1 MNINDLIQNLR
12 SSINDALYFGPK
24 GVIGI
29 DIGSSAIKLAEVVS
43 GSKGVV
49 KLNRYVSIP
58 LPEATFIEDEIHKE
72 DEFVEALLN
81 GLRELNSSY
90 RFACIGISG
99 PNTLIKR
106 LQLPGGDAQ
115 EIGDQVE
122 WEAEQYLPFPPENGN
137 ISYSIIGTN
146 EGGGVEVIVGA
157 AKKEHVSRMREIVER
172 SKLKVKICDLS
183 SVAFMNVFEHVM
195 GKNIKE
201 RTWLLLDIGSQKTSF
216 IIYKNGQLSFF
227 KEIAIGG
234 LAITEEIQRQ
244 MGVNFEE
251 AESLKIHG
259 DGHGNIPEEIVTIIN
274 QVLDTLFAEIRRTVE
289 FWISSTSEEM
299 FDGCMLSGGSSLIPG
314 LAEALEELLETDVEV
329 FNPFEVLA
337 LNEKNVSSEDISEIS
352 YRGVGAIGLAMR
364 SLDK

>member
-24 GVIGI
+24 GYIGI
-29 DIGSSAIKLAEVVS
+29 DIGSSAIKLSEVVP
-43 GSKGVV
+43 GSKGAIKV
-49 KLNRYVSIP
+49 NRYVSVP

-72 DEFVEALLN
+72 DEFVEALLT
-81 GLRELNSSY
+81 GLKELNSSY
-90 RFACIGISG
+90 RFACVGISG
-99 PNTLIKR
+99 PNTLIKK
-106 LQLPGGDAQ
+106 LQLPGGDEQ
-115 EIGDQVE
+115 EIADQVE

-137 ISYSIIGTN
+137 ISYSVIGTN
-146 EGGGVEVIVGA
+146 EGGGVEVIIGA
-157 AKKEHVSRMREIVER
+157 ARKEHVSRIKEIVER
-172 SKLKVKICDLS
+172 TKLKVKVCDLS
-183 SVAFMNVFEHVM
+183 AVAFMNVFEHVM

-274 QVLDTLFAEIRRTVE
+274 QVLDTLFSEIRRTVE
-289 FWISSTSEEM
+289 FWVTSTSEEM
-299 FDGCMLSGGSSLIPG
+299 FDGCMVSGGSSLIPG
-314 LAEALEELLETDVEV
+314 LSEALEELLETDVEV
-329 FNPFEVLA
+329 FNPFEVMS
-337 LNEKNVSSEDISEIS
+337 LNEKNVDHENLEEIS
-352 YRGVGAIGLAMR
+352 YRGVSAIGLGMR